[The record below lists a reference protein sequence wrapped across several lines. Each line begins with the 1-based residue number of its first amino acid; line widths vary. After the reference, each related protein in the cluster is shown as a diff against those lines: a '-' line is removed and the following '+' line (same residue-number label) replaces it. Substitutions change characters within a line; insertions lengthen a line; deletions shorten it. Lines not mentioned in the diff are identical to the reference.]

1 MKFCQKCG
9 KELHDDAV
17 VCMGCGCAVSSSQAQ
32 STSQSVSTANKSYE
46 SQIPTMDYDFYH
58 DYTVAN
64 TLGIIS
70 IILGAVGIAIAW
82 VLAILGYL
90 FGGAG
95 LTLAII
101 SINKGYFSTKGK
113 VGLVLSIIT
122 LSCSLVNS
130 LIGFILG
137 FLMFM

>member
-17 VCMGCGCAVSSSQAQ
+17 VCIGCGCAVPSSQAQ
-32 STSQSVSTANKSYE
+32 STSQSFSTTNTSYT
-46 SQIPTMDYDFYH
+46 SQTPTTNHDFSH
-58 DYTVAN
+58 DYAVAN

-70 IILGAVGIAIAW
+70 IILGAVGIPLAW

-101 SINKGYFSTKGK
+101 SINKDYFSTKGK

-122 LSCSLVNS
+122 LSCSLINS
-130 LIGFILG
+130 LLGLFLG